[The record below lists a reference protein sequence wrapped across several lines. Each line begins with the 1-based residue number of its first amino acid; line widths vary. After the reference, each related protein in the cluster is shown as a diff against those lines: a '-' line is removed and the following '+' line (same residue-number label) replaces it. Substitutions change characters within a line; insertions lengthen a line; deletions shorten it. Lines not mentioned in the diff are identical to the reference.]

1 MGDGISTRDSDS
13 TRSAARCASIIS
25 AGLARN
31 AVMWLAFLAVAGCVS
46 AELAA
51 QDRVL
56 LASSSQP
63 TYQIG
68 ERRPELLRAGPV
80 GDPFVVEAPIAEG
93 RRENVCFR
101 AAGDEECFPLGVS
114 EAVSLR
120 IEQGGTHRNV
130 RVVGVLHVPAARF
143 SPEYQAANRG
153 RFQVLLPEVYELVN
167 IGIALTDYAAAN
179 PGLVATD
186 TDYYSRAWAHFEPY
200 RGHPFVQALSR
211 GMQEDVFWY
220 FRYKMNAF
228 AFEFDAEGQIVRS
241 VIYDRTGFYDEQT
254 NDLLPLLTLLQDFAQ
269 DTDFRSFY
277 RENGSFYDEQV
288 AFFETDADVMAM
300 WTWLIERF
308 PNVRA
313 YDGVKVVFSPLVGP
327 NQSVTWIE
335 EDGYR
340 ELQPHINFPYTQRAE
355 LSAQAAAIARSEI
368 LFTEVNHG
376 FINPTADQYLADIEA
391 ALGERSIWADDSKSA
406 SNYPNALSLFL
417 EYMNWGL
424 ISLYEHDRMVE
435 PDRGVSRA
443 RVVRVM
449 VERRGFKQFAAFDSF
464 LVDLYA
470 NRAVGETIADLYPRI
485 IAWFAT
491 QSVGAE

>member
-31 AVMWLAFLAVAGCVS
+31 AVVWLAFLAVAGCVS

-254 NDLLPLLTLLQDFAQ
+254 NDLLPLLTMLQDFAQ

-277 RENGSFYDEQV
+277 QQNRPFYDEQV
-288 AFFETDADVMAM
+288 AFFETDAGCHDDVDVA
-300 WTWLIERF
+300 
-308 PNVRA
+308 
-313 YDGVKVVFSPLVGP
+313 
-327 NQSVTWIE
+327 
-335 EDGYR
+335 
-340 ELQPHINFPYTQRAE
+340 
-355 LSAQAAAIARSEI
+355 
-368 LFTEVNHG
+368 HG
-376 FINPTADQYLADIEA
+376 
-391 ALGERSIWADDSKSA
+391 
-406 SNYPNALSLFL
+406 ALSQRSSLRWRQGCLFAVG
-417 EYMNWGL
+417 WAKP
-424 ISLYEHDRMVE
+424 IRDVDR
-435 PDRGVSRA
+435 RRRLSRA
-443 RVVRVM
+443 SAAH
-449 VERRGFKQFAAFDSF
+449 QFPLHAASGTECASCRD
-464 LVDLYA
+464 
-470 NRAVGETIADLYPRI
+470 RAFGDIVH
-485 IAWFAT
+485 
-491 QSVGAE
+491 